1 MGPKSVEIITNLVP
15 LLRELQINNVLCG
28 QTQYNK
34 ILTSINTTGI
44 QLMKLKLSNV
54 NLNENKIV
62 NNLVELL
69 ASREILMTLDIS
81 WSKLTPRQL
90 NKITQKLQDPDAYP
104 LRNIRN
110 LNISY
115 NSLHFIENKPDFK
128 DSEEVVENLI
138 NLVSNSNVLNHI
150 DISGMNLGRDFNPD
164 QFSLLD
170 EPDGHCSHAPI
181 LSLALAIATNDNML
195 AVHLSDN
202 GLRQDMD
209 IFLEVL
215 DFFGLSDQHL
225 IP

>member
-81 WSKLTPRQL
+81 WSKLTPR
-90 NKITQKLQDPDAYP
+90 
-104 LRNIRN
+104 
-110 LNISY
+110 
-115 NSLHFIENKPDFK
+115 
-128 DSEEVVENLI
+128 
-138 NLVSNSNVLNHI
+138 
-150 DISGMNLGRDFNPD
+150 
-164 QFSLLD
+164 
-170 EPDGHCSHAPI
+170 
-181 LSLALAIATNDNML
+181 
-195 AVHLSDN
+195 
-202 GLRQDMD
+202 
-209 IFLEVL
+209 
-215 DFFGLSDQHL
+215 
-225 IP
+225 